1 MNAEYHCLIKRRN
14 MKKIIAPV
22 DFSETSENAAVF
34 AGNLAAF
41 YGADLWLYHSYEIN
55 IPISGFEFP
64 YVNTGEMQEAAAY
77 EIDEFKKKVQSSL
90 RSKINIYTKVENNL
104 LTDGLVALCNE
115 VHPDMVIM
123 GISGKNALAKLVVG
137 SNTIRTIQHLKC
149 PVLVVP
155 PKATFV
161 PVRKI
166 GFACDYEKVIE
177 TTPVEPLKKIIRDF
191 NADLFVLNI
200 TFHDSEVSAEKI
212 NESMYINRLL
222 KEFNPAYQTILSNDI
237 SEGINWFAEEQK
249 LDWIVVIPKKHNL
262 IDKMFS
268 RSKTKDLLYQTTIP
282 VLCIHE

>member
-1 MNAEYHCLIKRRN
+1 

-22 DFSETSENAAVF
+22 DFSETSENAAIF
-34 AGNLAAF
+34 AGSLAAF

-55 IPISGFEFP
+55 IPISGFDFP
-64 YVNTGEMQEAAAY
+64 YVNTGEMQEAAEY
-77 EIDEFKKKVQSSL
+77 ELEQFKQKVQSAL
-90 RSKINIYTKVENNL
+90 RNKINIQTKAENNL
-104 LTDGLVALCNE
+104 LTDGLVALCDE
-115 VHPDMVIM
+115 IDPDMVVM

-137 SNTIRTIQHLKC
+137 SNTIRTIQHLKY
-149 PVLVVP
+149 PLLVVP

-166 GFACDYEKVIE
+166 GLACDYEKVIE
-177 TTPVEPLKKIIRDF
+177 STPVDPLKKIIRDF
-191 NADLFVLNI
+191 NAELFVLNI
-200 TFHDSEVSAEKI
+200 AYHDSEISSEKI

-222 KEFNPAYQTILSNDI
+222 KEFNPSYQTILSNDI
-237 SEGINWFAEEQK
+237 TEGINWFAEVQK

-282 VLCIHE
+282 VLCMHE